1 MPTCRSVSSIPW
13 ITLEIRRKIRRKNKT
28 HAKAKKTGSSKLRS
42 KFETLR
48 REIKADVRKQH
59 NLYVNNLVGDV
70 KANPRDVYRYI
81 NSQKKDT
88 QGIPLKR
95 KNGKGVAQ
103 WDLEKAEEF
112 NGQFTDVFNKNEHTQ
127 VPLLDRSAPFT
138 NDIAVSKDRVIK
150 LLKGLNTSKTLGP
163 DELHPRVL
171 KELATELGPVFAHL
185 FQQSIDTG
193 EIPKEWSLANI
204 CHLFKKSDRSLA
216 CNYRPV
222 SLTCVPCKLLEH
234 IVCSNIMAHLD
245 EYKLLS
251 DRQHAFRKGHSC
263 ETQLTTVIND
273 WAKILGQ

>member
-1 MPTCRSVSSIPW
+1 MFRQTPETSIGTS
-13 ITLEIRRKIRRKNKT
+13 I
-28 HAKAKKTGSSKLRS
+28 
-42 KFETLR
+42 
-48 REIKADVRKQH
+48 VR
-59 NLYVNNLVGDV
+59 
-70 KANPRDVYRYI
+70 
-81 NSQKKDT
+81 KKDT
-88 QGIPLKR
+88 QGIPPLKR

-103 WDLEKAEEF
+103 SDLEKAEEF

-127 VPLLDRSAPFT
+127 VPLLDRSAPFM
-138 NDIAVSKDRVIK
+138 NDIAVSKDGVIK
-150 LLKGLNTSKTLGP
+150 LLKGLNPSKALGP

-193 EIPKEWSLANI
+193 EIPKEWSLANT
-204 CHLFKKSDRSLA
+204 CPLFKKSDRSLA

-251 DRQHAFRKGHSC
+251 DRQYAFRKGHSC

-273 WAKILGQ
+273 WAKILDKEDRFTHSYWILKRHLIHPLINSLKANCLAMESVARH